1 MNINTFRFRE
11 SVTFK
16 QIRGKSKDMGEL
28 LAVAMSRGSVSS
40 GLSVRACGCSERR
53 GGLSRSCPP
62 RPLFWPL
69 DTGHS
74 AGTYGTSWTA
84 RLGTVLL
91 DSTSWLPWLCG
102 LLGTG
107 ITHGNRRRTRGIIMN
122 LFYFVFIFFCLSFIS
137 MFQMEKDK
145 PIQFL
150 VQ

>member
-1 MNINTFRFRE
+1 
-11 SVTFK
+11 
-16 QIRGKSKDMGEL
+16 MGEL
-28 LAVAMSRGSVSS
+28 LAVATSRGSVSS

-84 RLGTVLL
+84 RVGTVLL

-107 ITHGNRRRTRGIIMN
+107 KKKHGNRWRTRGIIIN
-122 LFYFVFIFFCLSFIS
+122 LFYFVFIFLFIFHINVS
-137 MFQMEKDK
+137 DGKG
-145 PIQFL
+145 
-150 VQ
+150 